1 MIAFI
6 DQVPKVTCMVCG
18 VCTLGILAGW
28 PAALWIGRKMAEFL
42 SGLPTARFVRPSP
55 LFGIP
60 RSMAMRGDLH
70 GAVAKYEEMLLE
82 YPAERELYYR
92 LYEIVLGR
100 LGDPSHAA
108 DILQRAMQNLP
119 HEHDREVM
127 RELQSEIISGS
138 YHPGCVARPCAG

>member
-6 DQVPKVTCMVCG
+6 DQVPKVIFMVCG

-28 PAALWIGRKMAEFL
+28 PAAHWIGRKMAEFL
-42 SGLPTARFVRPSP
+42 SGLPTARFARPSP

-60 RSMAMRGDLH
+60 RSMTMRGDLH

-100 LGDPSHAA
+100 LNDQSHAA
-108 DILQRAMQNLP
+108 DILQRAMRNLP
-119 HEHDREVM
+119 REHDREVM
-127 RELQSEIISGS
+127 LELQAEIISGS
-138 YHPGCVARPCAG
+138 YHPGCVVQSCAG